1 MRRQL
6 TKLFTG
12 SMLAILALG
21 ASGRLFDADAMPPYP
36 DLASRSPQMAAAVD
50 RYMALRASFAERGID
65 QPGGGMAAG
74 AQLGGS
80 FKMLAICADF
90 SDHASVVPAIA
101 FDTLI
106 FAQQPGSVWDY
117 YNDVSYGT
125 LSIVTVALP
134 SALGW
139 QRAESTYAYYVNSN
153 YGLGGYPRNSQKLV
167 ENLVDL
173 VDASVD
179 FADYDNDGNGF
190 VDGLIVVHSGT
201 GAELSGSTADMWSH
215 KWGIMPRL
223 RDGVYISSYSIQPEF
238 WYTPGDI
245 TIGVYAHEIG
255 HVFGLPDLYDTD
267 NSSRGLGRW
276 SAMASGSWNGPLGR
290 SPAQLDAW
298 CRVQLGFCVPTVVSG
313 SIYGATVPRVEDSAK
328 IYRLWSSAPPGSEYF
343 LVENRQQVGYDA
355 YLPGAGLLIWHIDET
370 KTGNTQ
376 EWYPGHTGSGNYLV
390 ALEQADGLW
399 DLEKSIS
406 NGNAGDPFPGTADKR
421 TFSAAS
427 TPSSD
432 AYSGTA
438 TYVVVTNI
446 SNSAATMTCDFQT
459 SLGTDVLDEQ
469 DGGHAVPSSHLLN
482 SPNPFNPATSIS
494 YGVERGGRVQ
504 LDLFDVLGRHV
515 RTLVAE
521 DQTAGIRQVTWD
533 GTDQAGHSVSSG
545 VYLAQLRSGGH
556 SVVRKMVLVR

>member
-6 TKLFTG
+6 VTLFTG
-12 SMLAILALG
+12 LILGVLALG
-21 ASGRLFDADAMPPYP
+21 ASGRLYDADAMPPYP
-36 DLASRSPQMAAAVD
+36 GLASRSPQMAAAVD

-74 AQLGGS
+74 TQLTGP
-80 FKMLAICADF
+80 FKMLALCVDF
-90 SDHASVVPAIA
+90 SDHASAVASIK

-117 YNDVSYGT
+117 YNKVSYGT
-125 LSIVTVALP
+125 LSIVTVNLP

-139 QRAESTYAYYVNSN
+139 ERAPSTYAYYVNNN
-153 YGLGGYPRNSQKLV
+153 YGLGSYPQNSQKLV
-167 ENLVDL
+167 EDLVDL
-173 VDASVD
+173 VDGSVN
-179 FADYDNDGNGF
+179 FADYDNDEDGF
-190 VDGLIVVHSGT
+190 VDGLVIVHAGT
-201 GAELSGSTADMWSH
+201 GAELTASTADMWSH
-215 KWGIMPRL
+215 KWGIMPRQK
-223 RDGVYISSYSIQPEF
+223 DGVYVSSYSIQPEF

-267 NSSRGLGRW
+267 GTSRGIGRW
-276 SAMASGSWNGPLGR
+276 SLMASGSWNGPLGR

-298 CRVQLGFCVPTVVSG
+298 CRVQLGFCVPTVVSS

-355 YLPGAGLLIWHIDET
+355 YLPGAGLLIWHIDESQS
-370 KTGNTQ
+370 GNTQ
-376 EWYPGHTGSGNYLV
+376 EWYPGHTSSGNYLV

-399 DLEKSIS
+399 EPEKNIDY
-406 NGNAGDPFPGTADKR
+406 GDTGDPFPGSTDKR

-427 TPSSD
+427 TPSSH

-446 SNSAATMTCDFQT
+446 SSSATTMTCDFQV
-459 SLGTDVLDEQ
+459 SLGTDVLDGQ
-469 DGGHAVPSSHLLN
+469 DGGRVAPSSHLLN

-494 YGVERGGRVQ
+494 YGVERSGWVE
-504 LDLFDVLGRHV
+504 LDLFNILGKHV

-521 DQTAGIRQVTWD
+521 DQTAGVRQVTWD
-533 GTDQAGHSVSSG
+533 GTDQAGRSVSSG
-545 VYLAQLRSGGH
+545 VYLAQLRLGGH
-556 SVVRKMVLVR
+556 STVRKMVLVR